1 MRIRGCARRGLYPI
15 VQIMND
21 SDTKTIRIAESR
33 RQQGGPPLVLV
44 GGMSVGLFIA
54 GLVVSSLLGGVTP
67 SPFGPAAAVGQ
78 YYRDHPAAVQA
89 QAIFLFASS
98 VALLIYAST
107 ASARL
112 RQLGVT
118 APGATI
124 ALAGG
129 VVASAALSTSGL
141 LGWTLS
147 RSDVSANAALVQA
160 ISTLSFL
167 LGGPGHVVPL
177 GLLVAGIAVP
187 SLIIR
192 LLPRPVAWA
201 GLVIAV
207 ACELTALALLS
218 PALAVLLPI
227 ARFPALIW
235 LVVAGV
241 LLPRRRTRAQSA
253 ANRVDATAERTLR

>member
-1 MRIRGCARRGLYPI
+1 MSVG
-15 VQIMND
+15 
-21 SDTKTIRIAESR
+21 ESR
-33 RQQGGPPLVLV
+33 RPQGGPPLRLV
-44 GGMSVGLFIA
+44 GAMFVGLFIA

-67 SPFGPAAAVGQ
+67 SPFGAAAAVGQ
-78 YYRDHPAAVQA
+78 YYRDHPVALQA

-98 VALLIYAST
+98 VPLLIYAAT

-129 VVASAALSTSGL
+129 VAASAALSTSGL
-141 LGWTLS
+141 LAWTLS
-147 RSDVSANAALVQA
+147 RPDIGSNTALVRA

-177 GLLVAGIAVP
+177 GLLLAGIAVP

-201 GLVIAV
+201 GLAIAV

-218 PALAVLLPI
+218 PALAILLPI

-241 LLPRRRTRAQSA
+241 LLPRRRTRAHTA
-253 ANRVDATAERTLR
+253 ANRVDTTAERTLR

>member
-1 MRIRGCARRGLYPI
+1 
-15 VQIMND
+15 MN
-21 SDTKTIRIAESR
+21 AGESR
-33 RQQGGPPLVLV
+33 RTQGGPPLALV
-44 GGMSVGLFIA
+44 GGMFVGLFIA
-54 GLVVSSLLGGVTP
+54 GLVISALLGGVTP
-67 SPFGPAAAVGQ
+67 SPFGAAAMVVQ

-98 VALLIYAST
+98 VPLLLYAST

-129 VVASAALSTSGL
+129 VVASAALSTCGL
-141 LGWTLS
+141 LVWTLS
-147 RSDVSANAALVQA
+147 RSDFSANTALLRV

-167 LGGPGHVVPL
+167 FGGPGHVVPL
-177 GLLVAGIAVP
+177 GLLLAGIAVP

-207 ACELTALALLS
+207 VCELSALVLVS
-218 PALAVLLPI
+218 PALAILLPI

-241 LLPRRRTRAQSA
+241 LLPRRRPRSHTA
-253 ANRVDATAERTLR
+253 ANRVDATAERTFR

>member
-1 MRIRGCARRGLYPI
+1 MSVG
-15 VQIMND
+15 
-21 SDTKTIRIAESR
+21 ESR
-33 RQQGGPPLVLV
+33 RPQGGPPLRLV
-44 GGMSVGLFIA
+44 GAMFVGLFIA

-67 SPFGPAAAVGQ
+67 SPFGAAAAVGQ
-78 YYRDHPAAVQA
+78 YYRDHPDAVQA

-98 VALLIYAST
+98 VPLLIYAST

-129 VVASAALSTSGL
+129 VAASAALSTSGL
-141 LGWTLS
+141 LAWTLS
-147 RSDVSANAALVQA
+147 RPDIGSNTALVRA

-177 GLLVAGIAVP
+177 GLLLAGIAVP

-201 GLVIAV
+201 GLAIAV

-227 ARFPALIW
+227 GRFPALIW

-241 LLPRRRTRAQSA
+241 LLPRRRTRAHTA
-253 ANRVDATAERTLR
+253 ANRVDTAAERTLR

>member
-1 MRIRGCARRGLYPI
+1 MG
-15 VQIMND
+15 
-21 SDTKTIRIAESR
+21 ESR

-44 GGMSVGLFIA
+44 GGLSAGLFIA
-54 GLVVSSLLGGVTP
+54 GLVISALLGGVTP
-67 SPFGPAAAVGQ
+67 SPFGAAAMVVQ
-78 YYRDHPAAVQA
+78 YYRDHPAAVRA
-89 QAIFLFASS
+89 GAIFVFASS
-98 VALLIYAST
+98 VPLLLYAST

-129 VVASAALSTSGL
+129 IAASAAVSLSGL
-141 LGWTLS
+141 LAWTLS
-147 RSDVSANAALVQA
+147 RSDVSSNTAVVRG

-167 LGGPGHVVPL
+167 LGGPAHVVPL

-187 SLIIR
+187 SLIIG
-192 LLPRPVAWA
+192 LLPGPVAWA

-207 ACELTALALLS
+207 VCELSTLALVS
-218 PALAVLLPI
+218 PALAILLPI

-241 LLPRRRTRAQSA
+241 LLPRQRTRAHTAGNRAGA
-253 ANRVDATAERTLR
+253 AAERTLR

>member
-1 MRIRGCARRGLYPI
+1 MHI
-15 VQIMND
+15 VQIVNN
-21 SDTKTIRIAESR
+21 SNSKATQVAESR

-44 GGMSVGLFIA
+44 GGVFVGLFIA
-54 GLVVSSLLGGVTP
+54 GLVVSALLGGVTP
-67 SPFGPAAAVGQ
+67 SPFGPAAMVVQ

-98 VALLIYAST
+98 VPLLIYAST

-118 APGATI
+118 APGVTI

-129 VVASAALSTSGL
+129 VAASAALSTSGL
-141 LGWTLS
+141 LAWTLS
-147 RSDVSANAALVQA
+147 RSDVSANTALVRA

-177 GLLVAGIAVP
+177 GLLLAGIAVP

-207 ACELTALALLS
+207 ACELTVLTLLS
-218 PALAVLLPI
+218 PALAILLPI

-235 LVVAGV
+235 LALAGV
-241 LLPRRRTRAQSA
+241 LLPRRRTRAPTA